1 MSSFLCQDTGG
12 RPEEI
17 FSIRIENI
25 SWDARTI
32 YNPEGKSKN
41 SKRHFPISDR
51 VEEVLKCR
59 AGERKE
65 GWLFPAKSK
74 TGYLTTVAKAFARAR
89 KKAGLPSTVVLYSA
103 RHTFGTTVLE
113 ETKNPAVTMKA
124 MGHGSAR
131 MMMRYQHPEYV
142 EAVRRVINRRNK
154 IVAAIGVGPT
164 SGPTNAEGAQKSA

>member
-1 MSSFLCQDTGG
+1 
-12 RPEEI
+12 
-17 FSIRIENI
+17 
-25 SWDARTI
+25 
-32 YNPEGKSKN
+32 
-41 SKRHFPISDR
+41 
-51 VEEVLKCR
+51 VLKRR
-59 AGERKE
+59 AGDRKV

-74 TGYLTTVAKAFARAR
+74 SGHLTTVAKAFARAR

-142 EAVRRVINRRNK
+142 EAVRRVINRRNE
-154 IVAAIGVGPT
+154 AIARVGFGPT
-164 SGPTNAEGAQKSA
+164 SGPTNAEGVPESA